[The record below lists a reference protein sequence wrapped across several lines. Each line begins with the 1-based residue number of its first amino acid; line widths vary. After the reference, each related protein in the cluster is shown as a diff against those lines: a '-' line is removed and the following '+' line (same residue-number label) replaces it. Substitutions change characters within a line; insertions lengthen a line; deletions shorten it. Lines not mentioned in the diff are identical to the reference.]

1 MPKEQ
6 PVVEYYEKYTQ
17 NTFYFKASYF
27 KRIETKTKIK
37 IKLKLQNLA
46 HTSASC
52 RLIGK
57 THLLLGIPAIDYN
70 VFFAPFFILCKEISQ
85 GLAARASTQGGMQE
99 PCAPATGGFEG
110 SRTPHPHALCLPFFP
125 PNICSRPSTSSA
137 LQEEDRPQGKF
148 KNILKGH
155 LVPFSYCLN

>member
-70 VFFAPFFILCKEISQ
+70 VSFAPFLILCKEISQ

-99 PCAPATGGFEG
+99 PCAPATGGFPCPLPSLFPSQYLQQAQHLFSTAGRRQATGEVQKHSEG
-110 SRTPHPHALCLPFFP
+110 SPCPFLILP
-125 PNICSRPSTSSA
+125 
-137 LQEEDRPQGKF
+137 
-148 KNILKGH
+148 
-155 LVPFSYCLN
+155 